1 MRLWS
6 LMQSCRWVAIL
17 PMLLLSSAYAQSEQI
32 LYDLRC
38 ENLVDPLSVDTHTP
52 RLSWKTDYADKG
64 NHQSAYQILAATDPT
79 LLKEGDADLWN
90 SEKTTSSESVLV
102 GYKGKLTPDN
112 RLVYW
117 CVRVWDQNGK
127 PSAWSKPARF
137 GVGVSQKEWSEDD
150 YIGFPANAG
159 NPQSPL
165 LRTTINVT
173 EVGKTALLYVN
184 SLGYHEI
191 YINGQ
196 KVGNEVLATAV
207 SEMDKRSLYRT
218 YDVTPYLTAGTND
231 LVIWLGQGWF
241 RPTIRWGFY
250 VGPLVKVR
258 LATYSDGKWENI
270 SIHND
275 SWQTAESGYSSLGKW
290 TPNRFGGERINA
302 AAVPQSMQKKDLDLL
317 TWYPAATVQAPE
329 LNVSAQM
336 TEGNIIVDTLKPTN
350 VIEIADSVWVV
361 DMGKAYT
368 GWFEYKLPKL
378 SPGQMV
384 TMRYADHFHHG
395 TTIREQMQFDT
406 FVASGNEGD
415 RFINKFN
422 YHGLQYIEIK
432 GLNTKPELKDITGYR
447 IQTGFPQT
455 SSFECSD
462 SDMNA
467 IHDMIQYTLC
477 NLSLGGYL
485 VDCPQLERLGYG
497 GDGNA
502 STETAQ
508 TMFNLAPL
516 YANWMR
522 AWADAIQE
530 DGGMPHTAPEPYSAG
545 GGPYWCGFI
554 ITASW
559 RTYVN
564 YADARLITEYYPTM
578 QKWLGYVEHHMVDGL
593 LQPWPVTEYRNWYLG
608 DWACPKGI
616 NQTDSTSITL
626 VNNCFVAVCYETM
639 AKIAKVLG
647 KDEDADRYS
656 RQASDLRALIQQT
669 FYSDSTGHYGTGS
682 QIDMIYP
689 MLAGVTP
696 ESLTKPTTDQLF
708 ITTQE
713 QHDGHIACGLVG
725 IPVMTEWAVI
735 NHHPDFIYGMLKKRN
750 YPSYL
755 YMIDNGA
762 STTWEHWHGE
772 RSRIHNCFNGIGSW
786 FYQAIGGIRTEEN
799 APGYR
804 CIRIEPQIPQGITW
818 ANTTK
823 DTPYGPVSVNW
834 KLSDNTLNMTVTIP
848 SGSEGRVI
856 IPQSNKKFTVDGKTY
871 KNKSGEMIIGSGTY
885 TISYSLQ

>member
-1 MRLWS
+1 MKLS
-6 LMQSCRWVAIL
+6 SFIQSVLGVAICSV
-17 PMLLLSSAYAQSEQI
+17 LLLSPAYAQSPAV

-38 ENLVDPLSVDTHTP
+38 ENLADPLSIDTDTP
-52 RLSWKTDYADKG
+52 RLSWKTNYTDKG
-64 NHQSAYQILAATDPT
+64 NHQFAYQILAATDPN
-79 LLKEGDADLWN
+79 LLTEESADLWN
-90 SEKTTSSESVLV
+90 SGKTKSSKSVLV
-102 GYKGKLTPDN
+102 DYRGKLNSDDY
-112 RLVYW
+112 LVYW
-117 CVRVWDQNGK
+117 CVRVWDRNGK
-127 PSAWSKPARF
+127 PSAWSQPARF
-137 GVGVSQKEWSEDD
+137 GIGISPEEWAEED
-150 YIGFPANAG
+150 YIGFPVGAG
-159 NPQSPL
+159 NPQSPI
-165 LRTTINVT
+165 LRTTVDIT
-173 EVGKTALLYVN
+173 KPGKTALLYVN

-196 KVGNEVLATAV
+196 RVGQEVLSTAV
-207 SEMDKRSLYRT
+207 SEMDKRTLYRT
-218 YDVTPYLTAGTND
+218 YDITSYLTAGPND

-250 VGPLVKVR
+250 DGPLIKV
-258 LATYSDGKWENI
+258 LCKTYQDGKWGNVALN
-270 SIHND
+270 ND
-275 SWQTAESGYSSLGKW
+275 SWQAAESGYSSLGKW
-290 TPNRFGGERINA
+290 TPNRFGGEQIEA

-317 TWYPAATVQAPE
+317 TWHPAARIQAPA
-329 LNVSAQM
+329 LQVSAQM
-336 TEGNIIVDTLKPTN
+336 TEGNVIVDTLRPTN

-378 SPGQMV
+378 SPGQLV

-406 FVASGNEGD
+406 LIASGNEGD

-422 YHGLQYIEIK
+422 YHGFQYVEIK
-432 GLNTKPELKDITGYR
+432 GLNTKPELHDITGYR

-462 SDMNA
+462 PDMNA
-467 IHDMIQYTLC
+467 IHDMIQYTLL

-564 YADARLITEYYPTM
+564 YADARLISEYYPVM

-616 NQTDSTSITL
+616 NQTDTTSVTL

-639 AKIAKVLG
+639 AKIATVLG
-647 KDEDADRYS
+647 KSEDAKRYT
-656 RQASDLRALIQQT
+656 RQAADLRAAIQKT
-669 FYSDSTGHYGTGS
+669 FYSDSTGRYGTGS

-696 ESLTKPTTDQLF
+696 EALTKSTMEQLF
-708 ITTQE
+708 TITQR
-713 QHDGHIACGLVG
+713 QYDGHIACGLVG
-725 IPVMTEWAVI
+725 IPVMTEWAVT
-735 NHHPDFIYGMLKKRN
+735 NHQPDFIYGMLKKRD

-772 RSRIHNCFNGIGSW
+772 RSRMHNCYNGIGSW
-786 FYQAIGGIRTEEN
+786 FYQAVGGIRTEEST
-799 APGYR
+799 PGYR
-804 CIRIEPQIPQGITW
+804 CVCIEPQIPQGITW
-818 ANTTK
+818 AKTTK
-823 DTPYGPVSVNW
+823 DTPYGAVTVNW
-834 KLSDNTLNMTVTIP
+834 TLQDKTLTMEVTIP

-856 IPQSNKKFTVDGKTY
+856 IPNTNKHFTLDGKQY
-871 KNKSGEMIIGSGTY
+871 KNCSGEVMIGSGQY
-885 TISYSLQ
+885 TVTYSLP